1 MAISNRNAV
10 SPSSPSFTRG
20 IPLDHAHTSGHASIP
35 DLKRLAEAIQPKMLV
50 PIHTYEPG
58 QFPAH
63 FQAVS
68 LKNDGE
74 WWDGA
79 T

>member
-1 MAISNRNAV
+1 MPV
-10 SPSSPSFTRG
+10 K
-20 IPLDHAHTSGHASIP
+20 LSG
-35 DLKRLAEAIQPKMLV
+35 RTFAEAIQPRMLV

-63 FQAVS
+63 FQAVN

-74 WWDGA
+74 WWDVEA
-79 T
+79 